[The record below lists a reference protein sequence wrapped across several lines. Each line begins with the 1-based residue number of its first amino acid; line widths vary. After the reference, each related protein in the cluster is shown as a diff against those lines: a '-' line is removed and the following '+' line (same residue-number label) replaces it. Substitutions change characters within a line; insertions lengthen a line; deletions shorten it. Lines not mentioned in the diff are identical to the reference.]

1 MRRTILVLLAVLVV
15 VLGLGSAVV
24 ATSGDSSTVTRPR
37 LERSLTT
44 TFANLYVDQ
53 AHLEGRHLTA
63 ASLHAQAMCDKA
75 GVENKD
81 VGPGGDWNCLM
92 SWTDPEV
99 PMPPEGYGKFELNVH
114 SNDCYTAGSPSK
126 LTGFLTM
133 TDTRGRVVTNPVF
146 EFDGCFDPNGDNTPT
161 GVVFP
166 SLLAIAS
173 TTITPDAD
181 GKAGLQ
187 ITCGTG
193 DKGCAGTIAVT
204 GDDGS
209 ELGTITFHQDEETAA
224 TVPLPASVPAG
235 TKELTFT
242 PAMTTGAGPTS
253 PVTLPVGGR

>member
-1 MRRTILVLLAVLVV
+1 MRRTIFVILAAIVAVIALA
-15 VLGLGSAVV
+15 SAVV
-24 ATSGDSSTVTRPR
+24 ATNGDASTVTRPR

-53 AHLEGRHLTA
+53 AHLQGRDITA
-63 ASLHAQAMCDKA
+63 ASLHATAMCDKA
-75 GVENKD
+75 GPENKD

-92 SWTDPEV
+92 SWTDPDV

-114 SNDCYTAGSPSK
+114 SNDCYTAGGPSK

-146 EFDGCFDPNGDNTPT
+146 EFDGCFDPHGNSSPT

-166 SLLAIAS
+166 SLLAVAS
-173 TTITPDAD
+173 TTVTPDVD

-187 ITCGTG
+187 VTCGSG
-193 DKGCAGTIAVT
+193 DQGCAGTITVT
-204 GDDGS
+204 VGDV
-209 ELGTITFHQDEETAA
+209 ELGTMPIDLAEESTA
-224 TVPLPASVPAG
+224 TLPIPEAVPAG

-242 PAMTTGAGPTS
+242 VHTTTGVGPTS
-253 PVTLPVGGR
+253 PVTLPVQSP